1 MSDFDVSLVEE
12 RRLYSMNALS
22 RPTIYTDQ
30 EKDEMRYPCDIIFEG
45 KLSIARYSVLFAGSH
60 TYNGFFTDEKD
71 TLIYTDGFCSYAALK
86 EMKFVVSASELVY
99 EFCTSADSSSIDNI
113 DAARRHVMAV
123 LEFKAKEF
131 KPYVVDS
138 VDAVLIS
145 GDVPGMPVTVVCGKG
160 IESVYSLS
168 RKRPEGL
175 PIE

>member
-1 MSDFDVSLVEE
+1 MAAASAVLLASPANNFASSEDE
-12 RRLYSMNALS
+12 RNI
-22 RPTIYTDQ
+22 T
-30 EKDEMRYPCDIIFEG
+30 
-45 KLSIARYSVLFAGSH
+45 KLSMAEIAVLKKKKTEAIETVSR
-60 TYNGFFTDEKD
+60 E
-71 TLIYTDGFCSYAALK
+71 LRAALK